1 MQIYLNKLLPIFLL
15 PVGLTILLLGWG
27 LFSKRRLLVLAAF
40 ILLLLSSN
48 PLVSYFMIRSAEDWA
63 VRIDAADAPK
73 ADAIIVLSGGRFVAP
88 GAAGVSEWSDADR
101 FYGGVELF
109 QAGKAPLL
117 IFTGGWSP
125 WEPDAKPEGDISI
138 KYAEALGISPI
149 NMLTTSTVVNTVGE
163 ARAVSELLLKN
174 IKDNKKYDD
183 QFKILLVTSAF
194 HMPRA
199 KKLFELEGLQVLPFP
214 VDFKVSAARELS
226 IIDFLPSSGSLNLTE
241 TAIREFYGRLFY
253 WIFGQ
258 RKQSNP

>member
-73 ADAIIVLSGGRFVAP
+73 ADAIVVLSGGRFVAP

-125 WEPDAKPEGDISI
+125 WEPDAKPEGDILI

-149 NMLTTSTVVNTVGE
+149 NMLTTSTVVNTAGE
-163 ARAVSELLLKN
+163 ARAVAELLFKN
-174 IKDNKKYDD
+174 INEKKHDS

-199 KKLFELEGLQVLPFP
+199 EKLFELEGLQVLPFP
-214 VDFKVSAARELS
+214 VDFKVSSVSELS
-226 IIDFLPSSGSLNLTE
+226 ILDFLPSTRALNMTE